1 VITGSE
7 LGRVVLKTL
16 GNRRRVAP
24 AVLAAAAA
32 AAVVIAGAPG
42 PSAEAATPVVY
53 SSEFINQPPTPMP
66 GLPAGVTQVATGVG
80 GNFGLALL
88 PGGTVSGWG
97 INSSANSFGQLGDGT
112 TTNHTSP
119 APVLNLSGI
128 TQIAGGGDHA
138 LAIGAGGAMWTWG
151 DNDNG
156 QLGDSTTTTRL
167 TPVRIPGP
175 TAMIQVAGGEDYSLG
190 LRSDGTV
197 WAWGNNNTGQ
207 LGDGTTTQHAKPKQ
221 IPGLTKITQIAAGN
235 SSSFALRSDG
245 TLFAWGNNH
254 EGELG
259 DGTTTTRLSPVPV
272 PGLTGVTAVSS
283 GLFST
288 LAIAGP
294 NHNVWGWGDNS
305 AGQVGD
311 GSKTGRLSP
320 VQTGLFNATTV
331 NAGVFESGAIR
342 SDGTLWLWGDQ
353 ITDPT
358 LQPSLTGVTHVSLGD
373 VVDLVIAQP
382 PVTAPPNSTVPNL
395 RGETVTQASS
405 ALRSA
410 GLTLGGEN
418 TVVDNTCNNI
428 NEVLSQSPAAGTS
441 LPAGSSVSI
450 TIGVKPKNPCP

>member
-1 VITGSE
+1 M
-7 LGRVVLKTL
+7 

-32 AAVVIAGAPG
+32 AVAVIAGAPG

-53 SSEFINQPPTPMP
+53 SSEFINQTPTPMP
-66 GLPAGVTQVATGVG
+66 GLPAGVTQVATGAG

-88 PGGTVSGWG
+88 PGGTVSAWG
-97 INSSANSFGQLGDGT
+97 TDASDNSQGQLGDGT
-112 TTNHTSP
+112 TVNHTTP

-138 LAIGAGGAMWTWG
+138 LAIGAGGAMWAWG
-151 DNDNG
+151 DNTDG
-156 QLGDSTTTTRL
+156 ELGDSTTTERL

-175 TAMIQVAGGEDYSLG
+175 TAMIQVAGGEEYSLG

-197 WAWGNNNTGQ
+197 WAWGDNSFGQ
-207 LGDGTTTQHAKPKQ
+207 LGDGTTTQHSKPKQ
-221 IPGLTKITQIAAGN
+221 IPGLTKIIQISAGN

-245 TLFAWGNNH
+245 TLFAWGNNGS
-254 EGELG
+254 GELG
-259 DGTTTTRLSPVPV
+259 DGTTTTRLSPEQV

-283 GLFST
+283 GLLST

-305 AGQVGD
+305 GGQVGD
-311 GSKTGRLSP
+311 GSKTSRLSP
-320 VQTGLFNATTV
+320 AQTGLFNATAV
-331 NAGVFESGAIR
+331 DEGIFESGAIR
-342 SDGTLWLWGDQ
+342 SDGTLWVWGDQ

-358 LQPSLTGVTHVSLGD
+358 LQTSLTGVTHVSLGN

-382 PVTAPPNSTVPNL
+382 PPPATPNATVPNL
-395 RGETVTQASS
+395 RGETVSQASTR
-405 ALRSA
+405 LQGA
-410 GLTLGGEN
+410 GLVLGGES

-428 NEVLSQSPAAGTS
+428 GRVLSQSPGAGTS
-441 LPAGSSVSI
+441 LPAGSAVSI